1 MTPSQLTG
9 THTVTT
15 LQVSKAAYNE
25 IAELLARA
33 GYRNLIGEDGMIDMT
48 NIGVVRV
55 AEDTEA
61 VANDLRVSTC
71 PNCGL
76 GFADMELHDAGL
88 ALKKM
93 KDAKDNAYWERNCL
107 VALLARIGA
116 RMGAEV
122 GLDKTNIPDW
132 SPDWHNCVYI
142 DLPTGQAS
150 WHYHDSH
157 AYMFDGLPRYA
168 GKWDGHDTP
177 EKYRRVKAAFQPVVF
192 RDSVKDRLI
201 TLLDE
206 FALISGAVSF
216 YVKLQ
221 PPGANYRNTPEYMR
235 LRDQYD
241 AAWNRIIQLW
251 MGE

>member
-55 AEDTEA
+55 AKDPEA

-76 GFADMELHDAGL
+76 SFADMELHDAGL

-93 KDAKDNAYWERNCL
+93 NDAKDNAYWERNCV
-107 VALLARIGA
+107 VAMVARLAA
-116 RMGAEV
+116 RMGARV
-122 GLDKTNIPDW
+122 GIARTDIPGW

-142 DLPTGQAS
+142 DLPTGQVS

-157 AYMFDGLPRYA
+157 TYLFSDLPQYS
-168 GKWDGHDTP
+168 GGWDGHDTP
-177 EKYRRVKAAFQPVVF
+177 EKYRRVKAAFHPVTSETVLA
-192 RDSVKDRLI
+192 KRL
-201 TLLDE
+201 TALLDA
-206 FALISGAVSF
+206 FAKAAGEVSF
-216 YVKLQ
+216 YVMLQ
-221 PPGANYRNTPEYMR
+221 PKGANYRNTPEYLS
-235 LRDQYD
+235 LRRKYD
-241 AAWNRIIQLW
+241 DAWDNVIQLF
-251 MGE
+251 MGA